1 MRTKRIVQLWE
12 RMTALYGSRWAFEY
26 GPDLDASGNLAP
38 LASIWADALEDADNS
53 AIAAGLRKCLDRDR
67 DAPPTLPEFLR
78 LCGARTGHG
87 SRDTRPPA
95 MPALPPYADTPRQ
108 RMERL
113 AAELAAQAEI
123 DLAGPLAG
131 ADAKQRASI
140 IRSYWMTKI
149 GATLVGKSLVKAWKG
164 SA

>member
-1 MRTKRIVQLWE
+1 MRTKRIVRLWE
-12 RMTALYGSRWAFEY
+12 RMSALYGSRWAFEY
-26 GPDLDASGNLAP
+26 GPGMDASGNLAP

-113 AAELAAQAEI
+113 AEKLAAEARDSGAE
-123 DLAGPLAG
+123 DS
-131 ADAKQRASI
+131 RA
-140 IRSYWMTKI
+140 YWITKI

>member
-26 GPDLDASGNLAP
+26 GPDLDASGKLAP

-78 LCGARTGHG
+78 LCGARTGTG

-95 MPALPPYADTPRQ
+95 MPALPPYADTPRA

-113 AAELAAQAEI
+113 AEKLAAEARDSGAE
-123 DLAGPLAG
+123 DS
-131 ADAKQRASI
+131 RT
-140 IRSYWMTKI
+140 YWMTKI